1 MEVNKEVLKG
11 HIDTIILSL
20 LHRRD
25 MYGYEIA
32 KLVREKSDE
41 QFELKEG
48 TLYLSLKRLE
58 KNKWI
63 DSYWGDEQ
71 GPGGRRKYYKLT
83 PLGEEG
89 FEEKRLEW
97 EFVKKLLIRFW
108 KGEKNMK
115 QIEAFVD
122 SVYQNV
128 GGNKK
133 EIQELKAEMKGH
145 LLEAVHELKIRRKV

>member
-11 HIDTIILSL
+11 HIDTLILSL
-20 LHRRD
+20 LHSRD

-32 KLVREKSDE
+32 KLVREKSEE

-63 DSYWGDEQ
+63 SSYWGDEQ

-83 PLGEEG
+83 SLGKEG
-89 FEEKRLEW
+89 FEEKRKEW
-97 EFVKKLLIRFW
+97 QFVKKMIDSFIE
-108 KGEKNMK
+108 GEEKYETN
-115 QIEAFVD
+115 
-122 SVYQNV
+122 
-128 GGNKK
+128 
-133 EIQELKAEMKGH
+133 
-145 LLEAVHELKIRRKV
+145 

>member
-20 LHRRD
+20 LLKRD

-32 KLVREKSDE
+32 KYVREKSDS

-58 KNKWI
+58 NNKWI
-63 DSYWGDEQ
+63 ESYWGDEQ

-83 PLGEEG
+83 SIGKDG

-97 EFVKKLLIRFW
+97 QFVKELIDMFL
-108 KGEKNMK
+108 KGGEER
-115 QIEAFVD
+115 I
-122 SVYQNV
+122 
-128 GGNKK
+128 
-133 EIQELKAEMKGH
+133 
-145 LLEAVHELKIRRKV
+145 